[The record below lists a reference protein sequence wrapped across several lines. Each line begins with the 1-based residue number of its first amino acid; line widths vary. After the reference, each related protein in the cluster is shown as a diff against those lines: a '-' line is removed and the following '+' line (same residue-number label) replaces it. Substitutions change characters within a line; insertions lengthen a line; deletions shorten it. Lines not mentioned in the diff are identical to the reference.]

1 MGQHYQNNDLVFA
14 TKLGTPFHRKHVTNY
29 HFKPTLKRAELP
41 QAIRLYDLRHSYVTL
56 SLLSGVKPKTVSEQA
71 GHSSVEFTLDHYAHV
86 LPEER
91 EGASDL
97 LETLLFSGVV
107 TP

>member
-1 MGQHYQNNDLVFA
+1 MM
-14 TKLGTPFHRKHVTNY
+14 
-29 HFKPTLKRAELP
+29 LKRAELP
-41 QAIRLYDLRHSYVTL
+41 ETIRLYDLRHSYVTL

-86 LPEER
+86 LKEER
-91 EGASDL
+91 EGASDQ
-97 LETLLFSGVV
+97 LENLLFSAVV